1 MDVAIGQIAAE
12 RVDPQRGAECTAADP
27 DVDEVLDLAQRAL
40 VDRLDQHAHAVD
52 QRHRFLDLGAFARA
66 AQSRMIGGAAFGRVD
81 HFAAEQLCAH
91 VGEVHRLGQLF
102 EARDHGAVEMRL
114 RPVEQ
119 DPALLELD
127 PAREHR
133 DPVGAAGLVS
143 AFAAIARGAEQFAQ
157 CRARQGF
164 QAGPELGGG
173 GHGGQKSF
181 DGCAPATR
189 ELGND

>member
-1 MDVAIGQIAAE
+1 MDIAIGEIAAE
-12 RVDPQRGAECTAADP
+12 RIDTQRGAQCAAADA
-27 DVDEVLDLAQRAL
+27 DVDEVFDFAQRAL
-40 VDRLDQHAHAVD
+40 VDRFDQHAHAVD
-52 QRHRFLDLGAFARA
+52 QCHRLFHLGFIARA
-66 AQSRMIGGAAFGRVD
+66 AQRRVVCGAAFGRVD
-81 HFAAEQLCAH
+81 HLAAKQPGAH
-91 VGEVHRLGQLF
+91 ARKVHRLGKPF
-102 EARDHGAVEMRL
+102 EPGDHGAVEMRL